1 MSKREQKHKV
11 LYVSPSAI
19 HRMDLEN
26 VFHAVRY
33 EVVSCM
39 NVDHAIAFCID
50 NSVSALVLDSEFLTE
65 QDWYAV
71 PTFKS
76 ICAGVP
82 ILVLA
87 DNHHEKIPRAV
98 DAVAGTPA
106 LVLQELRQLIG
117 S

>member
-1 MSKREQKHKV
+1 MSKREQKHKI
-11 LYVSPSAI
+11 LYITPSSMD
-19 HRMDLEN
+19 RMALEN
-26 VFHAVRY
+26 VFHATRY

-50 NSVSALVLDSEFLTE
+50 NRVSALVLDSVFLTE
-65 QDWYAV
+65 QDWFAV

-82 ILVLA
+82 ILVLG
-87 DNHHEKIPRAV
+87 DNHHEKIPCGV

-106 LVLQELRQLIG
+106 LVLQELRQFIG
-117 S
+117 D